1 MDFDVAE
8 ERLKSDHDRLKRR
21 VQHRT
26 AGRTLASST
35 ASSKAKKL
43 EEYRRKQREKK
54 KLEEQLEK
62 KKNDNVKHMFHSV
75 ERRLGVV
82 REISNS
88 SASSS
93 ASIQLEP
100 TSIHGQG
107 DKITLPS
114 SVLAALAEK
123 DLLSSHSSQKK
134 GQPLFFRLGIKRDNY
149 QFPQSQA

>member
-1 MDFDVAE
+1 
-8 ERLKSDHDRLKRR
+8 
-21 VQHRT
+21 
-26 AGRTLASST
+26 
-35 ASSKAKKL
+35 
-43 EEYRRKQREKK
+43 
-54 KLEEQLEK
+54 
-62 KKNDNVKHMFHSV
+62 MFHSV

-149 QFPQSQA
+149 QFPQSQAMLEFISKISSSAHARGDDDDEILDGDDNDDDDDDER